1 MRGIEPPSQA
11 WEACVLPLNHI
22 RQSGPE
28 AGRAAHSSKGRDRGR
43 GPDGSV
49 PGRANAL
56 ATSLGTR
63 AGARESRPASVAVP
77 MPAGPEQQ
85 PSSGTPSAPPAASS
99 AVPSVPSHEP
109 GIEPSPTF
117 WPNLLT
123 RLAAHESLTA
133 DETAEAM
140 RAIMLGQATQAQMG
154 GFLMALRT
162 KGETAEELEGLAT
175 TMLELAQVVDP
186 PGPVIDT
193 CGTGGD
199 RAGTLNVSTA
209 GAGVAV
215 AKHGNRA
222 ASSRCGSADI
232 LEALGVRIDL
242 DPAGVRRCLEE
253 AGIGFMFAPVFHPA
267 MAHAA
272 VVRRELRVP
281 TAFNFLGPLTNPA
294 RPHAQVVGVSD
305 LRMLPLIAEVLAR
318 RRIRAKVFRGQD
330 GLDEITTTGPSTV
343 FETVDG
349 DVKER
354 LLDPGDLGLTRAKEA
369 DLKGG
374 DTATNADIARSV
386 LAGEHG
392 PPRDVVVLNAGAA
405 LEVAGRATSV
415 KDGMSAAAESIDSGA
430 AARSL
435 ERWVE

>member
-162 KGETAEELEGLAT
+162 KGETAEELEGLAS
-175 TMLELAQVVDP
+175 TMLELAQAVDP

-193 CGTGGD
+193 CGTGG
-199 RAGTLNVSTA
+199 
-209 GAGVAV
+209 
-215 AKHGNRA
+215 NRA
-222 ASSRCGSADI
+222 ASSRCGSADL

-267 MAHAA
+267 TAHAA

-294 RPHAQVVGVSD
+294 RPHAQIVGVSD
-305 LRMLPLIAEVLAR
+305 ARMLPLVAEVLAR
-318 RRIRAKVFRGQD
+318 RGTRALVFRGDD
-330 GLDEITTTGPSTV
+330 GLDELTTTGPSHVFTV
-343 FETVDG
+343 AAGVSEEGELTP
-349 DVKER
+349 EEA
-354 LLDPGDLGLTRAKEA
+354 GLRRASPD

-374 DTATNADIARSV
+374 DIELNVAIARAV
-386 LAGEHG
+386 LAGDPG
-392 PPRDVVVLNAGAA
+392 PARDVVLLNAGAA
-405 LEVAGRATSV
+405 LWTAGEADDLQGGV
-415 KDGMSAAAESIDSGA
+415 AAAARSIDSGA
-430 AARSL
+430 AAGVL
-435 ERWVE
+435 DRWIAASNA